1 MGTFFIKEMEEYVM
15 KNRKVTQIFLQ
26 TERTVPAYRFYQKK
40 GFVEL
45 KDHVSFFKQFNNH

>member
-1 MGTFFIKEMEEYVM
+1 MGTVFIKEMEEYVM
-15 KNRKVTQIFLQ
+15 KNKKVRQIFLQ

-45 KDHVSFFKQFNNH
+45 KDHVSFFKQL